1 LEISLAEE
9 HAFHYIPQFTLE
21 VAHDRVEQ
29 RKVQLVAG
37 TVGSLLGLGRLK
49 PEDIRNLGVENRLEP
64 FWLVSVSSHTVFDRN
79 RSYTVP
85 VSGPEVD
92 EVTILGQKVAV
103 DTKEKHST
111 ITVNAVEHCQENSR
125 VTRSYQ
131 GVQGEPGDPQKYTA
145 FPKTIIVDLNTF
157 APEGVLVVP
166 PQLRATAVARQ
177 VIGEVIR
184 PVQNAHTIYEER
196 VNIETLDLNFRP
208 VYAFEYEWA
217 SKAKRTVIEFNAL
230 TGEINAGGRRY
241 FDQLKGIVTR
251 DLIFDVTADAV
262 GMLVPGG
269 SIAVKLV
276 KAVVDRKQ

>member
-1 LEISLAEE
+1 MEISLAEE
-9 HAFHYIPQFTLE
+9 HAYHYIPQFSLE
-21 VAHDRVEQ
+21 IAHDRVEQ

-49 PEDIRNLGVENRLEP
+49 PEDIHNLGVENRLEP
-64 FWLVSVSSHTVFDRN
+64 FWFVTVSSHTVYDRS
-79 RSYTVP
+79 RSYSVP
-85 VSGPEVD
+85 VSGS
-92 EVTILGQKVAV
+92 EVTAVTVLGQKLPV
-103 DTKEKHST
+103 DTKDKHSA
-111 ITVNAVEHCQENSR
+111 ITVNGVEHCEENMR

-131 GVQGEPGDPQKYTA
+131 GVQGEPADPQKYLA

-184 PVQNAHTIYEER
+184 PVQNAHTIHEEK
-196 VNIETLDLNFRP
+196 VDIEALDLNFRP
-208 VYAFEYEWA
+208 VYAFEYEWT
-217 SKAKRTVIEFNAL
+217 SKGKHVVLEFNAL
-230 TGEINAGGRRY
+230 TGEINAGGKRY
-241 FDQLKGIVTR
+241 LDQLKGIVTR
-251 DLIFDVTADAV
+251 ELIFDVTADAV

-276 KAVVDRKQ
+276 KAVVDRKS